1 MEWIKDHAWE
11 SWLALMVILGV
22 AELLSMD
29 LVLVMLAL
37 GALVG
42 MAAALLDLNIT
53 VQVLAACAAAVAG
66 LWFARPTI
74 AKRLHGGPDLA
85 QGHAKVV
92 GQTGLVTEEISAHRV
107 GRVKVAGEVW
117 SAVPHDEGMT
127 IAPGDTVEVTAI
139 RGATAVVA
147 PMVHPDS

>member
-1 MEWIKDHAWE
+1 MEWIKDHGWE
-11 SWLALMVILGV
+11 TWLALTVVLAV

-42 MAAALLDLNIT
+42 MLAALLGLSLPVQVIAAAL
-53 VQVLAACAAAVAG
+53 AAVAG

-74 AKRLHGGPDLA
+74 VKKLHGGPDLT
-85 QGHAKVV
+85 QGHDKVV

-107 GRVKVAGEVW
+107 GRIKVAGEVW
-117 SAVPHDEGMT
+117 SATPHDATTT
-127 IAPGDTVEVTAI
+127 ITPGASVQVMAI
-139 RGATAVVA
+139 QGATAVVA
-147 PMVHPDS
+147 LISSAS